1 MELKERLLEL
11 IDEKNS
17 LFFELK
23 EAVSE
28 ERKEKIRNRIK
39 KIDDVLIRYR
49 NVLDEEPV
57 MVGEKIDLYKYIL
70 EEDER
75 YMICLHGTKEII
87 GNIDYMGERKL
98 SKDFFGNIGYGV
110 NPEHKRKGYVSEAL
124 KLLTD
129 KLYKE
134 GISKVYI
141 STLKTNVASRGLVE
155 KFGGKLLPKYS
166 KNLLVYECD
175 LNVIKNKN
183 KKR

>member
-1 MELKERLLEL
+1 MSLKEKLLLLVE
-11 IDEKNS
+11 EKNS

-23 EAVSE
+23 ETSE
-28 ERKEKIRNRIK
+28 DKKDSFRKRIQ
-39 KIDDVLIRYR
+39 KIDSVLVKYR
-49 NVLDEEPV
+49 NVLDESPT

-70 EEDER
+70 EKDDR
-75 YMICLHGTKEII
+75 YVICLHGTKDII
-87 GNIDYMGERKL
+87 GNIDYMGEKKP

-110 NPEHKRKGYVSEAL
+110 NPEHKRKGYTSEAL

-134 GISKVYI
+134 GVTKVYI
-141 STLKTNVASRGLVE
+141 TTRKTNVASQGLVL
-155 KFGGKLLPKYS
+155 KFGGKLMEKYS
-166 KNLLVYECD
+166 KRLLVYECD